1 MNFKDVQEAFNF
13 YRNKT
18 IDEMEKRA
26 TELKAMIET
35 DPDIDLSGLQSMK
48 IELEGID
55 QAKANAQEKE
65 KDPAPTPAPEARSFN
80 PITSMSFT
88 GSNELR
94 DGNVYDSKEYR
105 SAFFK
110 TLLGRELDPFEK
122 RAMNRALEMET
133 RAGTYSTSGN
143 TPVVVPTSTLN
154 EIISKARK
162 EGGLLAH
169 VRMFNMPT
177 NIAIPIATPSS
188 NAVWNA
194 EGNEVESEAPSIVN
208 VSFDGYEI
216 IKVFS
221 ISAKVKTMSINAF
234 ESYLADELTKCVL
247 GTIEAG
253 IVTGNGTNQGKGLEK
268 ITWNTSNM
276 ITTADLTYKDITKA
290 LGMLKRGY
298 GKNAKFAMNN
308 ATLYNYVYGLVDANK
323 RPIFVPNPQTD
334 EVGKILSKLVVI
346 DDNIADNEIY
356 LGDFNYYGVN
366 LANGVAVESSTQSSF
381 RSGKVDYRGMAIA
394 DCKPLVDEAF
404 IKIKVGE

>member
-1 MNFKDVQEAFNF
+1 MNFKSVQEAFNF

-18 IDEMEKRA
+18 INEIETRA
-26 TELKAMIET
+26 QELKATIET
-35 DPDIDLSGLQSMK
+35 DPDIDLSTLKTMK
-48 IELEGID
+48 IELEGLD
-55 QAKANAQEKE
+55 QAKENAQEKE
-65 KDPAPTPAPEARSFN
+65 GDSTPTPNEERGFN
-80 PITSMSFT
+80 PIGGMSFNGASDFEKRET
-88 GSNELR
+88 
-94 DGNVYDSKEYR
+94 VYDTKEYR
-105 SAFFK
+105 NAFFK
-110 TLLGRELDPFEK
+110 SLLGRELDPFEK
-122 RAMNRALEMET
+122 RAMNKALDIET

-169 VRMFNMPT
+169 VRMFNVPT
-177 NIAIPIATPSS
+177 KISIPIATPSS

-194 EGNEVESEAPSIVN
+194 EGNEVDSEAPSFVN
-208 VSFDGYEI
+208 ASFDGYEI

-221 ISAKVKTMSINAF
+221 ISAKVKTMSISAF
-234 ESYLADELTKCVL
+234 EAYLSDELTKCVL
-247 GTIEAG
+247 GTIENA
-253 IVTGNGTNQGKGLEK
+253 IVNGTGTSQGTGLEK
-268 ITWNTSNM
+268 IKWDTSNM
-276 ITTADLTYKDITKA
+276 ITTADLTYKDITKG
-290 LGMLKRGY
+290 LSMLKRGY

-323 RPIFVPNPQTD
+323 RPILIPNPQTD

-346 DDNIADNEIY
+346 DDNIADGVIY
-356 LGDFNYYGVN
+356 LGDFDYYGVN

-404 IKIKVGE
+404 IKIKIGE